1 MKADMRRSAQ
11 LILVFLLTLSVAAC
25 GLPRSGPNKSELTR
39 EDRDGGVNAIIVD
52 VDDTVTR
59 HANVIPQFGFPNS
72 FKNAGIVGSD
82 LISPGDVLGLTIW
95 ENVDD
100 GLLAGQ
106 GQNATILE
114 EVQVDGN
121 GNIFVP
127 YAGVLKASGKTPEQ
141 LRQLITRQ
149 LNDQTPDPQVQVRR
163 VAGDGATVTLS
174 GAVGAQGVYAIERP
188 TRKLSAMIARAGGIL
203 GEPEIAQVVLVRGG
217 TRGRVWFTD
226 IFENPELDIA
236 LRSGDRILVEAD
248 TRRYTALG
256 STGAQTLVPFDT
268 QELTALE
275 ALAQVGG
282 LQSNSA
288 DPTGLFV
295 LRDERVDVARTLTG
309 RSDIQTTQRMVYVM
323 NLTEPNGLFY
333 ARDFMIRDGD
343 TVYVTEAPFT
353 QWNKIFSA
361 LTGSLAQVNTI
372 SNIGN

>member
-1 MKADMRRSAQ
+1 MRRSAQ